1 MITPVEGMMAYL
13 DDLGFCSDP
22 NLIDPNTTRY
32 YKSISPWY
40 KDVVAAI
47 QWHKKLCSQCGES
60 SWTFLM
66 EGIKVSGRL
75 SENAMVVLREE
86 DTEAY
91 EVISFLKECSFK
103 MDLEESLLN

>member
-1 MITPVEGMMAYL
+1 MITPVEGMTAYL
-13 DDLGFCSDP
+13 DDLGSCSDP